1 MEITSTEAQN
11 NFGQY
16 MKFAEFEDII
26 VTRNGKRAIVIKAYR
41 EPKETYSIVAE
52 KAEAYGFKG
61 SRISYE
67 EFLKLSESSEERYE
81 YIDGEVY
88 LLASPVFDHQTA
100 ITEILNILYNRL
112 KAKKCRPITSP
123 FDITLV
129 KNISKSDDKSDDKSD
144 GKNVVQPDVLVICD
158 TENINEKGRYTGI
171 PTLVIEVLSRTTRSK
186 DMLKKLDLYM
196 QSGVQE
202 YWIVNTVDKEIYLYY
217 FEKYDIM
224 EYRTYRENETLRS
237 EVFKGLEFNLID
249 IFI

>member
-1 MEITSTEAQN
+1 MQ
-11 NFGQY
+11 
-16 MKFAEFEDII
+16 
-26 VTRNGKRAIVIKAYR
+26 
-41 EPKETYSIVAE
+41 
-52 KAEAYGFKG
+52 
-61 SRISYE
+61 ISNVL
-67 EFLKLSESSEERYE
+67 FNWLR
-81 YIDGEVY
+81 G
-88 LLASPVFDHQTA
+88 
-100 ITEILNILYNRL
+100 
-112 KAKKCRPITSP
+112 KKCRPITSP

-129 KNISKSDDKSDDKSD
+129 KSNSKSDDKSD
-144 GKNVVQPDVLVICD
+144 GKNVVQPDILVICD

-237 EVFKGLEFNLID
+237 EVFKGLEFNLAD
-249 IFI
+249 IFV

>member
-41 EPKETYSIVAE
+41 VPKETYSIVAE

-112 KAKKCRPITSP
+112 KAKKYS
-123 FDITLV
+123 TLR
-129 KNISKSDDKSDDKSD
+129 ISLQKTAIFSENPVSFR
-144 GKNVVQPDVLVICD
+144 NVIRSFF
-158 TENINEKGRYTGI
+158 NEKLG
-171 PTLVIEVLSRTTRSK
+171 
-186 DMLKKLDLYM
+186 D
-196 QSGVQE
+196 
-202 YWIVNTVDKEIYLYY
+202 
-217 FEKYDIM
+217 EKWK
-224 EYRTYRENETLRS
+224 R
-237 EVFKGLEFNLID
+237 
-249 IFI
+249 